1 MPGSLIH
8 HLPPLVAG
16 KDDGEHLVLPMEE
29 ASRLSTPP
37 FSSQICCSSPHT
49 APVTLPPALCPY
61 TADGTRLTAS
71 SGSDQNCWIA
81 VPSITHPSGA
91 EGSQQHPACP
101 LAHPHQVLLQKHL
114 GTAGDPTL
122 GLYKRPALTLA
133 GLEGRC
139 SFCKGD
145 SWVDQGPLC
154 LLPGCDQLHGASLHP
169 GLEREGPLSPP
180 AATGQFKSALLFHVK
195 NFLIPCGA
203 PHSSM
208 ALNTALQPR
217 CHRSPSQST
226 P

>member
-37 FSSQICCSSPHT
+37 FSSQICCSSSHT

-71 SGSDQNCWIA
+71 SGSNQELLDCSSLHHSSLWGRKGPSSTQH
-81 VPSITHPSGA
+81 VPWHI
-91 EGSQQHPACP
+91 
-101 LAHPHQVLLQKHL
+101 
-114 GTAGDPTL
+114 PT
-122 GLYKRPALTLA
+122 K
-133 GLEGRC
+133 
-139 SFCKGD
+139 SFCRNTLVQLETQHLVSTRDLLSHWQGWKEDAPSAKGT
-145 SWVDQGPLC
+145 
-154 LLPGCDQLHGASLHP
+154 PGWTRAPCAFSCDQLHRASLHP

-208 ALNTALQPR
+208 ALNTALQPG